1 MEAHLRPILKLYN
14 QRQNDHSVER
24 RLSIYF
30 WQKNFWTTIFILVE
44 NQTNIIGLMN
54 RLITGKKMIALYRLA
69 EECMYERVCYVHF
82 NVRLGFIRTATSE
95 RIIWRMLVLADIR

>member
-1 MEAHLRPILKLYN
+1 MILIIMEAHLRPILKLYN

-44 NQTNIIGLMN
+44 NQTNI
-54 RLITGKKMIALYRLA
+54 
-69 EECMYERVCYVHF
+69 
-82 NVRLGFIRTATSE
+82 
-95 RIIWRMLVLADIR
+95 